1 MAAASSSAS
10 TGPTGPTAPTGQ
22 IHLSE
27 FPALRRITLW
37 MVQAIDQA
45 LQTRVPYEM
54 DPLHIEPL
62 HFVIKGGAAA
72 EIQLGT
78 SNYSDIDTGL
88 FINPVFKDE
97 KRREIRT
104 NAINVLLETL
114 ITNFQNDELNLRRY
128 VSGLERRTPL
138 LTPPFQNRVMYEA
151 AHSPTYAHTPEP
163 AFVGKGGTPL
173 SNNCPFGIWIRE
185 NVMAGTTALEM
196 DLISVVVNVN
206 LRRIQHRV
214 VLDIAIP
221 HIHHKN
227 AHSEYKL
234 SEPMRKIVEGMN
246 VPIEKSLALF
256 IEQYAASRSPEIN
269 ASKTARRTNRSRRLL
284 DRLRPFLTD
293 KTHAI
298 YKNMEEFEKFNNFV
312 KENQGL
318 PSGNKFRNVVRKVRE
333 TEPLVFSMF
342 DTANLANNN
351 EEIPVLPMVISR
363 ATTAPQA
370 GAQGGGQAQ
379 PSTVGGGATR
389 RTRRVQ
395 RRK

>member
-1 MAAASSSAS
+1 MAAASSSSAS
-10 TGPTGPTAPTGQ
+10 TAAPTSQ
-22 IHLSE
+22 IHLGE
-27 FPALRRITLW
+27 FPVLRRITLW
-37 MVQAIDQA
+37 MVQGIDYA

-54 DPLHIEPL
+54 EPLHIEPL

-88 FINPVFKDE
+88 YINPFFKQE

-114 ITNFQNDELNLRRY
+114 IANFQNDELNLRQY
-128 VSGLERRTPL
+128 VTELERRTPL

-151 AHSPTYAHTPEP
+151 GHSSSYAHDPEP
-163 AFVGKGGTPL
+163 AFVGKGGTAL

-185 NVMAGTTALEM
+185 NVMAGPTALEM
-196 DLISVVVNVN
+196 DLISIVVNVN
-206 LRRIQHRV
+206 LRRIHHRV

-221 HIHHKN
+221 HIHNKN

-234 SEPMRKIVEGMN
+234 SEPMIKTVEGMN

-269 ASKTARRTNRSRRLL
+269 ASKTARRANRSRRLL

-293 KTHAI
+293 KAHAI
-298 YKNMEEFEKFNNFV
+298 YKNMEDFEKMNNYIM
-312 KENQGL
+312 KNQGL

-333 TEPLVFSMF
+333 AEPLVFSMF
-342 DTANLANNN
+342 DTANLADNN
-351 EEIPVLPMVISR
+351 EEIPVLPMALSR
-363 ATTAPQA
+363 AAAAP
-370 GAQGGGQAQ
+370 AQGGGQAQ
-379 PSTVGGGATR
+379 PSTGGGGATR
-389 RTRRVQ
+389 RTRTRRVQ